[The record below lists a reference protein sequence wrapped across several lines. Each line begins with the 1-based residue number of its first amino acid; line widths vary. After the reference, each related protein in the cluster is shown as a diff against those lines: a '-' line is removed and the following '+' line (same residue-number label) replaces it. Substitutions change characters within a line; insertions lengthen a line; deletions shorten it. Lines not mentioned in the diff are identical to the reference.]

1 MPEFPPVSEVLKD
14 LIQKML
20 QYDEKNR
27 LSWDEV
33 FEHAVFKTNVQ
44 RNIEKVQG
52 PEDEE
57 DDNID
62 NDLLKKSM
70 ARYKKATTQIN
81 YYQTVKIAV
90 EIENQKRNSVKQ
102 TTPTI

>member
-1 MPEFPPVSEVLKD
+1 
-14 LIQKML
+14 ML
-20 QYDEKNR
+20 QYEEKNR

-33 FEHAVFKTNVQ
+33 FNHQIFKTNVQ
-44 RNIEKVQG
+44 RNIELYKG

-70 ARYKKATTQIN
+70 ARYKKATTQTN
-81 YYQTVKIAV
+81 YYQPVKIAV
-90 EIENQKRNSVKQ
+90 EIE
-102 TTPTI
+102 